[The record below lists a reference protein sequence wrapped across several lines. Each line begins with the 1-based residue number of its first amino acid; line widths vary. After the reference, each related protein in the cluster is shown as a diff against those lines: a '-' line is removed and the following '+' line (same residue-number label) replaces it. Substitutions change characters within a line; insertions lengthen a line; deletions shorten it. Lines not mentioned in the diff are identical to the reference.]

1 MPGKPVLRNLNKIV
15 QAAGGDHV
23 LFDLVAEGRSVGSIM
38 AEYDLHRTMFYQ
50 WIYSGGD
57 ERAAAYAEAKR
68 ISAEKHVEDAGA
80 ILDGTEHGNTPEP
93 VFSPAD
99 VALRKARAHF
109 RQWLAAHRDPET
121 YGERKVDMEV
131 NVSIGSLHLDA
142 LRQHGKMSDVEP
154 VNADFEIEGG
164 DESEDGV
171 VKPEA
176 REEKATKPS

>member
-15 QAAGGDHV
+15 QSQGGDAV
-23 LFDLVAEGRSVGSIM
+23 LLDLIAEGRTISSIM
-38 AEYDLHRTMFYQ
+38 DEYDLHRTMFYQ

-68 ISAEKHVEDAGA
+68 QAADKHVEDAQD
-80 ILDGTEHGNTPEP
+80 ILDGTEDGDVPQP

-99 VALRKARAHF
+99 VALRKARANF

-121 YGERKVDMEV
+121 YGERKVDLEV

-142 LRQHGKMSDVEP
+142 LRQHGRMPDAEP
-154 VNADFEIEGG
+154 VDADFE
-164 DESEDGV
+164 V
-171 VKPEA
+171 
-176 REEKATKPS
+176 EKE